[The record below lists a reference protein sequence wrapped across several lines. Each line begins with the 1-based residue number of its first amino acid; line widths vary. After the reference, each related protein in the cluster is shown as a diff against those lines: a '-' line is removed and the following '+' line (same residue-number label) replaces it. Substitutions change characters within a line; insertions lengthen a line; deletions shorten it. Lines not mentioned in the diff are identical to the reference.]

1 MNATVVI
8 KDLEVVRS
16 GQPVLTDFTVRIPS
30 HRVVGLIGP
39 SGSGKTTLMRA
50 IVGVQRM
57 RRGTVTVLGCPAG
70 TPELRRRIGYM
81 AQTLSVYADLTT
93 RENLRYFAAILGV
106 GRAETETLI
115 ADLELTDCAD
125 RLVRTLSGGQQAR
138 VSLGIALLGSPKLLV
153 LDEPTIGLD
162 PVLRRKL
169 WRRFRAL
176 ARSGTTLF
184 VSSHVMEEA
193 EQCHHLLLLRDG
205 RLLASDSPGAL
216 RRKTKTKTIGDAFLS
231 LVEGA
236 DT

>member
-1 MNATVVI
+1 MNAAVVI

-16 GQPVLTDFTVRIPS
+16 GQPVLTDFTVRLPS

-57 RRGTVTVLGCPAG
+57 RRGTVTVLGQAAG
-70 TPELRRRIGYM
+70 RPTLRRRIGYM

-106 GRAETETLI
+106 GRAETEALI
-115 ADLELTDCAD
+115 ADLELIDCAD

-176 ARSGTTLF
+176 AQSGTTLF

-205 RLLASDSPGAL
+205 QLLASDSPGAL
-216 RRKTKTKTIGDAFLS
+216 RRKTKTKTIGDAFLK
-231 LVEGA
+231 LVEEHG
-236 DT
+236 